1 MFCRCKC
8 YIYKVSNKHIF
19 MIIFKTLT
27 HSTFVK
33 IFSFSQKKL
42 ELNKV
47 FLYSI
52 CINFT
57 KYDNAITS

>member
-1 MFCRCKC
+1 
-8 YIYKVSNKHIF
+8 

-33 IFSFSQKKL
+33 IFIFSQKNI

-52 CINFT
+52 YINFT